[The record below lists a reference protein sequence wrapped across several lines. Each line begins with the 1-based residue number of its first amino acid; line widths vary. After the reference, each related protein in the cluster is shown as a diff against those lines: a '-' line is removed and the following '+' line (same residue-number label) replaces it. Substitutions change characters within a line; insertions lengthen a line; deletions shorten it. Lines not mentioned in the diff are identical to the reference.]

1 MWVTLCCGLPGLF
14 RYILESV
21 LGNSIEHFTDL
32 SLGRNNLGHESLYS
46 HLRSLGAG
54 TEKYSWMDYLFQSSS
69 LSYSVGRS
77 DRSEASFFCL
87 GWGLVALLIS
97 VCSAPKRLDCCLLVV
112 VVICICS
119 SSIICSAASIASRSV
134 EIVLWSSGPASCR
147 VLRPAWAEVFRQT
160 RDNSQSDNKLFSP
173 ARAMWPKLTVDS
185 GSAFMFHRSKF

>member
-1 MWVTLCCGLPGLF
+1 MGVTLCWGLPGLF

-32 SLGRNNLGHESLYS
+32 SLGRNNLGHKSFHS
-46 HLRSLGAG
+46 HLRCLRAG
-54 TEKYSWMDYLFQSSS
+54 TEKWMDYLLLQSLS

-87 GWGLVALLIS
+87 GSGLVALLNS

-112 VVICICS
+112 VVICS

-147 VLRPAWAEVFRQT
+147 VLRPAWV
-160 RDNSQSDNKLFSP
+160 
-173 ARAMWPKLTVDS
+173 RAI
-185 GSAFMFHRSKF
+185 